1 MWGARARSRS
11 AGVRA
16 AAPTAPPGRGQRRPD
31 THVLGSLRT
40 CPPARPAPGHALS
53 QSQAPGGKRH
63 GHLWRLCP
71 DEMPHLKIS
80 RIPHL
85 RIRLPFPPICAVADR
100 RDLGIALKVTR
111 QIKCAG
117 VKKKNPSGG
126 EGSRKDQGNGLD
138 LVQMFSI

>member
-1 MWGARARSRS
+1 
-11 AGVRA
+11 
-16 AAPTAPPGRGQRRPD
+16 
-31 THVLGSLRT
+31 
-40 CPPARPAPGHALS
+40 
-53 QSQAPGGKRH
+53 
-63 GHLWRLCP
+63 
-71 DEMPHLKIS
+71 MPHLKIS

-117 VKKKNPSGG
+117 VKKKKNPSGG